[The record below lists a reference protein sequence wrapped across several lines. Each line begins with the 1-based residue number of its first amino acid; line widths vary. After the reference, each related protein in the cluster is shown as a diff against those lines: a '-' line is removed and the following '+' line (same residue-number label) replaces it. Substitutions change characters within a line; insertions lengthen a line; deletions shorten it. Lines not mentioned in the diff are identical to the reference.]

1 MIYVYVLTSFF
12 LMGVCNQAYVRGV
25 SFDRETQSIHN

>member
-12 LMGVCNQAYVRGV
+12 LMGVCNQAYVGGV
-25 SFDRETQSIHN
+25 SFDRET